1 MGRTRNNKHGSS
13 VVTHK
18 NKNILPQI
26 NLSEDFN
33 ESNES
38 RSRLNMFNGG
48 DNNGGDILPN
58 MENQLAIYT
67 ISEKVKYPGDDYLMK
82 VCYDALSSASNEK
95 LQTKIKHVGWKR

>member
-38 RSRLNMFNGG
+38 RRRLNMFNGG

-58 MENQLAIYT
+58 MENQLAHVRSTVRI
-67 ISEKVKYPGDDYLMK
+67 VYL
-82 VCYDALSSASNEK
+82 
-95 LQTKIKHVGWKR
+95 